1 MIYLVNFPSMEAVK
15 GQEFKGDEALEKM
28 LLLRGIIGT
37 GEVIV
42 KTFDN
47 SELVAK
53 DEEIASLNEKLSA
66 KDEELSKMGE
76 AIADLVSLVE
86 QTSQLPKGQVP
97 DGFSKYKGE

>member
-1 MIYLVNFPSMEAVK
+1 MEAVK

-53 DEEIASLNEKLSA
+53 DEEIASLNEKLVA
-66 KDEELSKMGE
+66 KDEELLEAGE
-76 AIADLVSLVE
+76 IVKDLISLVE